1 MGIILSVYLEN
12 EKARVA
18 ELVVGKKATTVNNVF
33 EVALPEGAVDD
44 GTVLDV
50 EETAG
55 ALRNAF
61 RYNKIKKARL
71 AFVVFSK
78 KIANKEVMLPYMK
91 SLAKVEEAVMANVDD
106 YFPMNNLEDYVIRHS
121 VLDTVENAEGKFY
134 NVQIM
139 AFQKEMVQSYYQ
151 LADALKMP
159 IETVEYYSNAIFQL
173 LQKQLS
179 QGTVLALQMDREFT
193 YVSIMNGKTQLFKR
207 SIPYGRDTIIKNLA
221 EYRRID
227 EEEAE
232 EIITDPQKLDLEL
245 TPDEYGEVIQDFSSS
260 VTRVVEFHTSRNP
273 QVAVE
278 LVKVMGSGIG
288 LIGFSE
294 ILSRELGVDAQM
306 VKEIAGV
313 KVSKKSGLNY
323 ERIVDYLPN
332 IGALISPLN
341 LKVEE
346 EKEAGKKGGA
356 FLFFILLALVVNAA
370 VAAFF
375 IWTYKNLT
383 TYKDNL
389 KKEIASIQGA
399 EAAYITYNNAM
410 DDYKTVKEYYNST
423 RNNNEMLYNL
433 IIDLEEIMPESV
445 GITNMS
451 AEEGMVSVTGLAGG
465 KEALAKFIIELKKL
479 DYVGGVHLENTADT
493 YDDAGRATVSFNMTF
508 YLMLPAE
515 GTLADANAEGT
526 PAEGTPAE
534 GEQTENAEG
543 GTNE

>member
-18 ELVVGKKATTVNNVF
+18 ELVMGKKATTVNNVF

-44 GTVLDV
+44 GLIVDV

-61 RYNKIKKARL
+61 RSNKIKKARL

-91 SLAKVEEAVMANVDD
+91 NLSKVEEAVMANIDD

-121 VLDTVENAEGKFY
+121 VMDTVENAEGKFY
-134 NVQIM
+134 SVLVM
-139 AFQKEMVQSYYQ
+139 AFQKEMIQSYYQ
-151 LADALKMP
+151 LAEVLKMP
-159 IETVEYYSNAIFQL
+159 VETVEYYSNSIYCL

-288 LIGFSE
+288 LIGFAE

-306 VKEIAGV
+306 VKELAGV
-313 KVSKKSGLNY
+313 KISKKSGLNY
-323 ERIVDYLPN
+323 EKIVDYLPN
-332 IGALISPLN
+332 IGALIHPLN
-341 LKVEE
+341 LKVES
-346 EKEAGKKGGA
+346 EKEAGKKESW
-356 FLFFILLALVVNAA
+356 FPVLLLLALVVNAA
-370 VAAFF
+370 VAGFF
-375 IWTYKNLT
+375 MWTYKSLAD
-383 TYKDNL
+383 YKENL

-410 DDYKTVKEYYNST
+410 DEYKTVKEYYNST
-423 RNNNEMLYNL
+423 RNNNEMLYDL

-451 AEEGMVSVTGLAGG
+451 AEEGMVSVTGLSGG
-465 KEALAKFIIELKKL
+465 KEALAKFMIELKKL
-479 DYVGGVHLENTADT
+479 NYVTGVHLENTADT
-493 YDDAGRATVSFNMTF
+493 YDDAGRATVAFNMTF
-508 YLMLPAE
+508 YLVFPEEAPAEAAPAE
-515 GTLADANAEGT
+515 GA
-526 PAEGTPAE
+526 PAEEAPAE
-534 GEQTENAEG
+534 GEQTENTEG
-543 GTNE
+543 GTNS